1 MGGGTGRSGAG
12 DAGGGDHGY
21 RVYELHQQVEKVGRD
36 AFVTVVHRLSR
47 RRNLSAWGNDV
58 TAELKL
64 GIDRIAAIHLKDTL
78 PVTGDSP
85 GQFRDV
91 PFGEGCVDFVGIF
104 KTLHELNYRGSFLI
118 EMWTEKASEP
128 VLEIIQARRWIE
140 SRMQEGGFTC

>member
-1 MGGGTGRSGAG
+1 MAGYDVYYEEHDEGT
-12 DAGGGDHGY
+12 
-21 RVYELHQQVEKVGRD
+21 QQRFAEGLAWAVEQAAAAQVMLAVEIMDTAFMNSISKWKKVGRD

-47 RRNLSAWGNDV
+47 RWQPQRTGNDV

-91 PFGEGCVDFVGIF
+91 PFGEGCVDFVGIL
-104 KTLHELNYRGSFLI
+104 KRCMS
-118 EMWTEKASEP
+118 
-128 VLEIIQARRWIE
+128 
-140 SRMQEGGFTC
+140 